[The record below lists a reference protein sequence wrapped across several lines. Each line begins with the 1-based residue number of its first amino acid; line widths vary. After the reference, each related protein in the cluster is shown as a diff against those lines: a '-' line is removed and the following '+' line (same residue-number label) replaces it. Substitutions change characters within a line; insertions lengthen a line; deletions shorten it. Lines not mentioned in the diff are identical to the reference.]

1 MKKTQKKKNQDTS
14 LTGAAG
20 EHLVLSRLLSRGI
33 LAAQAPRGAR
43 KADIL
48 VNHLDDK
55 PPCLIQ
61 VKTRSG
67 KGADIGWHMHK
78 KHETVT
84 DKDLYYCFVD
94 LGSNAQE
101 VYVIPAD
108 KVAKVVS
115 ESHATWLN
123 TPGKGGKKHKDTDLR
138 RIITEY
144 KMRLRS
150 APPGWMDQYKEKWD
164 YFQ

>member
-1 MKKTQKKKNQDTS
+1 MSKSPKRTKKDTN

-20 EHLVLSRLLSRGI
+20 EHLVLSRLLARGI

-67 KGADIGWHMHK
+67 KGADTGWHMHK
-78 KHETVT
+78 KHETV
-84 DKDLYYCFVD
+84 KDSDLFYCFVD
-94 LGSNAQE
+94 LGPKSPE
-101 VYVIPAD
+101 VYVVPSSV
-108 KVAKVVS
+108 VAKVVT
-115 ESHATWLN
+115 ESHATWLK
-123 TPGKGGKKHKDTDLR
+123 TPGKNGKKHKDTDLR

-144 KMRLRS
+144 KMSLKS
-150 APPGWMDQYKEKWD
+150 ASPGWMNQYKENWG
-164 YFQ
+164 YFE